1 MTPLGDWVKIM
12 VKMTPLWELGFC
24 WSSSDEDMYQVSS
37 VYLKYF
43 VSNGLKHRKL
53 T

>member
-1 MTPLGDWVKIM
+1 MTPLGDRVK
-12 VKMTPLWELGFC
+12 VKMTPLCMLGFC
-24 WSSSDEDMYQVSS
+24 CSTSDEDMYQVSS

-43 VSNGLKHRKL
+43 VSNGLKRRKL